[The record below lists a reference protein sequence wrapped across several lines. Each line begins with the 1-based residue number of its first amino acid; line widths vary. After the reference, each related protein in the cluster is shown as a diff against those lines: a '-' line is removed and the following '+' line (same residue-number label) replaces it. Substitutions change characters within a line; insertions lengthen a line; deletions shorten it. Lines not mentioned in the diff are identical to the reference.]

1 MNAFLVMV
9 SLALWLFG
17 VNDLMANDAPVRS
30 VGKAIGP
37 LEGVPVRMVSE
48 EIRITLDNN
57 IAHVS
62 CLFKLRNE
70 GPIDTIL
77 VGFPRGWEKDLYDFR
92 AWTSRGDLS
101 IEEGASAPVYG
112 GEGDEGIKWWKT
124 FRLPLPTTGDTVQ
137 VRNYYWTVLSQIDNR
152 TLTDQYFSYV
162 LRTGALWRGEIGDA
176 RITVDFRNTHPE
188 QITRLSPEGYA
199 RQGQRVEWHFQHLEP
214 SEDISV
220 NIMQD
225 FLFDRWTRALE
236 LIEQNPDSSE
246 GHFLLGTY
254 YFNREQPPRKRA
266 VGEFLKAI
274 SINPE
279 MWDARWY
286 LAAEL
291 YFQNDRVGARD
302 QVESIVRGNPQY
314 RCVDEALP
322 IEVYADIPD
331 IPQIFLKNLKE

>member
-1 MNAFLVMV
+1 
-9 SLALWLFG
+9 
-17 VNDLMANDAPVRS
+17 
-30 VGKAIGP
+30 
-37 LEGVPVRMVSE
+37 
-48 EIRITLDNN
+48 
-57 IAHVS
+57 
-62 CLFKLRNE
+62 
-70 GPIDTIL
+70 
-77 VGFPRGWEKDLYDFR
+77 
-92 AWTSRGDLS
+92 
-101 IEEGASAPVYG
+101 
-112 GEGDEGIKWWKT
+112 
-124 FRLPLPTTGDTVQ
+124 
-137 VRNYYWTVLSQIDNR
+137 
-152 TLTDQYFSYV
+152 
-162 LRTGALWRGEIGDA
+162 
-176 RITVDFRNTHPE
+176 
-188 QITRLSPEGYA
+188 
-199 RQGQRVEWHFQHLEP
+199 
-214 SEDISV
+214 
-220 NIMQD
+220 
-225 FLFDRWTRALE
+225 LE